1 MNFLSQTLN
10 PARYFKKDEAFNYR
24 LNELNKRISFIG
36 LELTREAKYRMV
48 TAATTLT
55 EAQERASH
63 NKYKLEQRN
72 VHKEVINYC
81 NEELVK
87 ENYFH
92 SVFEGVKSVAQRIRD
107 LIGVHAD
114 GNPLVDVVFLT

>member
-1 MNFLSQTLN
+1 MNSTKRSRLYNAFIHYQNTRKCSNGILNFLSQTLN

-24 LNELNKRISFIG
+24 LNELNKRNSFIG

-63 NKYKLEQRN
+63 NKIQVRT
-72 VHKEVINYC
+72 KEC
-81 NEELVK
+81 
-87 ENYFH
+87 
-92 SVFEGVKSVAQRIRD
+92 S
-107 LIGVHAD
+107 
-114 GNPLVDVVFLT
+114 